1 MLTSPSRE
9 LIALGVIGVA
19 AEPGYLENTQR
30 KKEGGDVM
38 NSTNSRSTIGLRR
51 STKAK
56 LDRSRAPGQCY
67 DGFLCQL
74 VDMCEEVHGAEPAR
88 IGNFTKTSF

>member
-1 MLTSPSRE
+1 MESS
-9 LIALGVIGVA
+9 
-19 AEPGYLENTQR
+19 
-30 KKEGGDVM
+30 
-38 NSTNSRSTIGLRR
+38 SSRSTIGLRR

-74 VDMCEEVHGAEPAR
+74 VDMWEEVYENNGFGR
-88 IGNFTKTSF
+88 KL

>member
-1 MLTSPSRE
+1 MCQ
-9 LIALGVIGVA
+9 G
-19 AEPGYLENTQR
+19 EP
-30 KKEGGDVM
+30 
-38 NSTNSRSTIGLRR
+38 RSTIGLRM

-74 VDMCEEVHGAEPAR
+74 VDMWEEAHNAR
-88 IGNFTKTSF
+88 ESVGRYSIKPVGYQIV

>member
-1 MLTSPSRE
+1 MKTN
-9 LIALGVIGVA
+9 
-19 AEPGYLENTQR
+19 EP
-30 KKEGGDVM
+30 
-38 NSTNSRSTIGLRR
+38 RSTIGLRL

-74 VDMCEEVHGAEPAR
+74 VDMWEDLNQSREFGRRLPHEAR
-88 IGNFTKTSF
+88 EYQQLTR

>member
-1 MLTSPSRE
+1 MHTN
-9 LIALGVIGVA
+9 
-19 AEPGYLENTQR
+19 EP
-30 KKEGGDVM
+30 
-38 NSTNSRSTIGLRR
+38 RSTIGLKR

-74 VDMCEEVHGAEPAR
+74 VEVWEEVHSGGEFGSKHSTIR
-88 IGNFTKTSF
+88 TDYQTVKQMSSG

>member
-1 MLTSPSRE
+1 MESGRT
-9 LIALGVIGVA
+9 
-19 AEPGYLENTQR
+19 
-30 KKEGGDVM
+30 
-38 NSTNSRSTIGLRR
+38 RSTIGVRN

-74 VDMCEEVHGAEPAR
+74 VDMWDEVHADNGK
-88 IGNFTKTSF
+88 NFKSPS

>member
-1 MLTSPSRE
+1 M
-9 LIALGVIGVA
+9 
-19 AEPGYLENTQR
+19 EN
-30 KKEGGDVM
+30 
-38 NSTNSRSTIGLRR
+38 SSSRSTIGLRR

-74 VDMCEEVHGAEPAR
+74 VDMWEEVHGTESVR
-88 IGNFTKTSF
+88 YGSFTKASF